1 MSKPQLKVIKGGLA
15 SSIKDMR
22 KHFVSG
28 YVTNTRLMGVLAVYA
43 RWRISNPEFEDKT
56 LHQFFYID
64 CEEAGLETYK
74 GIRGN
79 NAFDIEAAEQALIG
93 GLGAKK
99 MDLTERQLR
108 ALMCKYKA
116 FNEKHG
122 LPLPAGKS
130 EYDFMFEPEVVMDKE
145 ENDEVYQVVDQ
156 MPEFPGGMEAL
167 EAFIKDNIHY
177 PDSAKNNNMQGR
189 VLVSFVVNKDGS
201 IADPVVIRSADHIFD
216 NEAITVIRS
225 MPNWIPGKM
234 NGETV
239 RVQFTVPV
247 TFRL

>member
-1 MSKPQLKVIKGGLA
+1 MKK
-15 SSIKDMR
+15 
-22 KHFVSG
+22 
-28 YVTNTRLMGVLAVYA
+28 TVLARMSIIMLTCIRAGCKKKQKEQKEQVNTETA
-43 RWRISNPEFEDKT
+43 QT
-56 LHQFFYID
+56 L
-64 CEEAGLETYK
+64 ESET
-74 GIRGN
+74 
-79 NAFDIEAAEQALIG
+79 IE
-93 GLGAKK
+93 
-99 MDLTERQLR
+99 
-108 ALMCKYKA
+108 
-116 FNEKHG
+116 
-122 LPLPAGKS
+122 
-130 EYDFMFEPEVVMDKE
+130 DKE

-225 MPNWIPGKM
+225 MPNWIPGKLH
-234 NGETV
+234 GETV

>member
-1 MSKPQLKVIKGGLA
+1 MKK
-15 SSIKDMR
+15 
-22 KHFVSG
+22 
-28 YVTNTRLMGVLAVYA
+28 TVLALMSIIMLTCILAGCKKKQKEQVNTETA
-43 RWRISNPEFEDKT
+43 QT
-56 LHQFFYID
+56 L
-64 CEEAGLETYK
+64 ESET
-74 GIRGN
+74 
-79 NAFDIEAAEQALIG
+79 IE
-93 GLGAKK
+93 
-99 MDLTERQLR
+99 
-108 ALMCKYKA
+108 
-116 FNEKHG
+116 
-122 LPLPAGKS
+122 
-130 EYDFMFEPEVVMDKE
+130 DKE